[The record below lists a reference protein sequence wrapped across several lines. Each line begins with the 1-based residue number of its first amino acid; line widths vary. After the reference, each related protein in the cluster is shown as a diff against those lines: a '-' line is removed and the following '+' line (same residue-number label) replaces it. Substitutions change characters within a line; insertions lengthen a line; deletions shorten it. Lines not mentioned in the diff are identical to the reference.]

1 MPERPLGPRGP
12 DAVRGRVEP
21 SSARAVGCAAV
32 ENDQEQR
39 ARNEAAV
46 RGAFAAVG
54 AGDATLQMTHYTDDA
69 VMEMPFTDPPAHVE
83 GKAAIHDR
91 LAGAFT
97 VFSMQLTIDEVI
109 PCLDPDQLVVEFHSE
124 GRVATTGKSY
134 ANTYIARF
142 RFRDGLICFQREY
155 FNPNAATTALMP

>member
-1 MPERPLGPRGP
+1 MGT
-12 DAVRGRVEP
+12 
-21 SSARAVGCAAV
+21 
-32 ENDQEQR
+32 DQEQR

-54 AGDATLQMTHYTDDA
+54 AADADAQMTHYADDA

-83 GKAAIHDR
+83 GKETIRER

-97 VFSMQLTIDEVI
+97 VFKMQLTIDEVI
-109 PCLDPDQLVVEFHSE
+109 PCADPDQLVVEFHSS
-124 GRVATTGKSY
+124 GTVTTTGKSY

-155 FNPNAATTALMP
+155 FNPNAAASALEP